1 MRLVACSSCH
11 IQYDVS
17 DTVAET
23 IRCRCGESLDTR
35 PHEPLDAVI
44 ARCGACGAQ
53 VQAESEGCA
62 YCGSAIVRDSGR
74 LSLICPECYAR
85 CADDARFC
93 TACGIGFEPQ
103 KVEIE
108 GVELPCPACGVLMP
122 PRQLAGLGLNECATC
137 NGLWVSDESF
147 ERLVSRAIE
156 ARRSGQ
162 GVDSVGVA
170 PRVTGSN
177 PAAQAVRYRKCPIC
191 EAFMQRRNFRKSSGV
206 ILDVCGEHGTWLEA
220 DELEQIAGFIL
231 SGGTTARC
239 LEVEPIADRAERK
252 ASAAFARIQAQHLRV
267 TPEVSS
273 DGAERVLSLITR
285 LLT

>member
-1 MRLVACSSCH
+1 MRLVACPSCH
-11 IQYDVS
+11 IQYDVGEILS
-17 DTVAET
+17 ET
-23 IRCRCGESLDTR
+23 IPCRCGESVDTR

-53 VQAESEGCA
+53 VLAESEGCD
-62 YCGSAIVRDSGR
+62 YCGSKIVRDSGR
-74 LSLICPECYAR
+74 LSLICPECFAR

-122 PRQLAGLGLNECATC
+122 SRQVAGVGLNECSTC
-137 NGLWVSDESF
+137 NGLWVPEESF
-147 ERLVSRAIE
+147 DGLVKRAIG
-156 ARRSGQ
+156 AARSGA
-162 GVDSVGVA
+162 GAESVDVA

-177 PAAQAVRYRKCPIC
+177 PAAQAVRYRKCPVC

-206 ILDVCGEHGTWLEA
+206 ILDVCAEHGTWLDA

-239 LEVEPIADRAERK
+239 LEVEPIANPAERK
-252 ASAAFARIQAQHLRV
+252 ANAAFARIRAQHLRIEPDV
-267 TPEVSS
+267 EVPGVES
-273 DGAERVLSLITR
+273 VLRLITR
-285 LLT
+285 LLS